1 MCRHLAYLGPPV
13 TLAEF
18 LLYQPHSLLHQ
29 SWAPAD
35 MRGGGTVNADGFGV
49 GWLPGAPASAGDA
62 GAAGDAGNAAV
73 AGNARGAGN
82 TGDPTGE
89 ATARRYRRD
98 VPIWADASLP
108 DLAASIS
115 STAILAA
122 VRSATVGM
130 AVTETACA
138 PFVAESWMFSH
149 NGVINGWPAS
159 VAPLARSLPPAALM
173 TLDAP
178 TDSAF
183 LWALVRERLRA
194 GQPAAGAVAGVA
206 GEVLALA
213 PGSRLNLLLNDGR
226 QIVATTVS
234 HALWHRQAE
243 GSITVS
249 SEALDPGDRTWQPV
263 PDLCLLEATA
273 TDCSI
278 RPIDKG

>member
-13 TLAEF
+13 TLADCF
-18 LLYQPHSLLHQ
+18 LHQRHSLVHQ
-29 SWAPAD
+29 SWAPTD

-49 GWLPGAPASAGDA
+49 GWLPGAPASSGDAGEAGDA
-62 GAAGDAGNAAV
+62 RV
-73 AGNARGAGN
+73 
-82 TGDPTGE
+82 E
-89 ATARRYRRD
+89 VTARRYRRD
-98 VPIWADASLP
+98 VPIWADACLP

-138 PFVAESWMFSH
+138 PFVAGSWMFSH
-149 NGVINGWPAS
+149 NGVVNGWPAS
-159 VAPLARSLPPAALM
+159 VAPLAHDLPPAVLM
-173 TLDAP
+173 TMDAP

-206 GEVLALA
+206 EEVLALA

-234 HALWHRQAE
+234 HALWGRQGE
-243 GSITVS
+243 GSVTVS
-249 SEALDPGDRTWQPV
+249 SEALDPGDGRWQQV

-278 RPIDKG
+278 RPLNQG